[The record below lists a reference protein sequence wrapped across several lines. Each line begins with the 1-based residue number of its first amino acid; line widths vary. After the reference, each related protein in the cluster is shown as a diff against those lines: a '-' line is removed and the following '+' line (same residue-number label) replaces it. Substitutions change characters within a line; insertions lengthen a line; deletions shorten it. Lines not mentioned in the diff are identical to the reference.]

1 MSSKHKEITM
11 KVLFA
16 TVLLALATLTTSN
29 VFAHGDHGPTQVQ
42 PTKGGVIMQSEHFL
56 VEAVGTKTELKLYPL
71 REDGKTIPMTEVK
84 MEATYTL
91 PRAKAA
97 VPVTLTKAADHF
109 VGAVKAGSAHRYEV
123 KVKAQV
129 GTDKDELTA
138 QIETQE

>member
-16 TVLLALATLTTSN
+16 IALLAIATLTTSN

-71 REDGKTIPMTEVK
+71 REDGKAISMSEVK

-91 PRAKAA
+91 PRGKAL
-97 VPVTLTKAADHF
+97 PVTLTPAKDHF
-109 VGAVKAGSAHRYEV
+109 VGAVKAGSAHRYEI

-129 GTDKDELTA
+129 GKDKDELTA

>member
-1 MSSKHKEITM
+1 M
-11 KVLFA
+11 KF
-16 TVLLALATLTTSN
+16 LLATTLMALAILTTSQ

-71 REDGKTIPMTEVK
+71 REDGKAISMSEVK

-91 PRAKAA
+91 PRGKAL
-97 VPVTLTKAADHF
+97 PVTLTQAKDHF
-109 VGAVKAGSAHRYEV
+109 VGAVNAGTAHRYEV
-123 KVKAQV
+123 KIKAQV
-129 GTDKDELTA
+129 GKDRDDLTA

>member
-16 TVLLALATLTTSN
+16 IVLLAIATLTTSN

-71 REDGKTIPMTEVK
+71 REDGKAISMSEVK

-91 PRAKAA
+91 PRSKA
-97 VPVTLTKAADHF
+97 VPVTLTQAKDHF
-109 VGAVKAGSAHRYEV
+109 VGTVKAGSAHRYEV

-129 GTDKDELTA
+129 GKDKDELTA